1 LQINDEIF
9 IKILKRFTKKSDIYF
24 FNVVKYNCVRK
35 YPERHFNMYKLVIFD
50 LDGTLV
56 NSLEDLGNACNSALE
71 KFGYPVHPMESFR
84 YFVGD
89 GVPMLIRRALPE
101 SERTEEN
108 IQRVKEVFDGIY
120 GKNYSVCTRPYEG
133 IVELLQKLKEAG
145 ILIAVASNKPD
156 NFTQTI
162 VSAMFGDTFSYVSGK
177 KDGFEKKPNPQIAL
191 HIMEKLGVSPKE
203 TLFAG
208 DSSVDM
214 QTALNAGC
222 DSIGCVWGFRT
233 LKELEDS
240 GAAYIAYKPEDI
252 YGTALMH

>member
-1 LQINDEIF
+1 
-9 IKILKRFTKKSDIYF
+9 
-24 FNVVKYNCVRK
+24 
-35 YPERHFNMYKLVIFD
+35 MYKLVIFD

-56 NSLEDLGNACNSALE
+56 NSLEDLGNACNDALQ

-89 GVPMLIRRALPE
+89 GVPMLIHRALPE

-108 IQRVKEVFDGIY
+108 VSRVKAVFDEIY
-120 GKNYSVCTRPYEG
+120 GKNYNVCTRPYEG
-133 IVELLQKLKEAG
+133 IPELLVKLKEKG

-162 VSAMFGDTFSYVSGK
+162 VSGMFGEFFSYVSGK
-177 KDGFEKKPNPQIAL
+177 KDGFEKKPSPQIAL
-191 HIMEKLGVSPKE
+191 HIMEKLGVSPEE

-208 DSSVDM
+208 DSAVDM

-222 DSIGCVWGFRT
+222 DSIGCLWGFRT
-233 LKELEDS
+233 LKELEDN
-240 GAAYIAYKPEDI
+240 GAKYIAKTPEDI
-252 YGTALMH
+252 YYAAAK

>member
-1 LQINDEIF
+1 
-9 IKILKRFTKKSDIYF
+9 
-24 FNVVKYNCVRK
+24 
-35 YPERHFNMYKLVIFD
+35 MYRLVIFD

-71 KFGYPVHPMESFR
+71 QFGYPVHPMESFR

-101 SERTEEN
+101 GERSEEN
-108 IQRVKEVFDGIY
+108 IARVKAAFDEIY
-120 GKNYSVCTRPYEG
+120 GRSYNVCTRPYDG
-133 IVELLQKLKEAG
+133 ITELLDKLKSEG

-162 VSAMFGDTFSYVSGK
+162 VTGMFGDTFSYVSGK
-177 KDGFEKKPNPQIAL
+177 KEGFEKKPDPQIAL
-191 HIMEKLGVSPKE
+191 HIMEKLGVSPKD

-214 QTALNAGC
+214 QTAHNAGC
-222 DSIGCVWGFRT
+222 DCIGCVWGFRT
-233 LKELEDS
+233 LQELTDNK
-240 GAAYIAYKPEDI
+240 ATYIANSPEDI
-252 YGTALMH
+252 FAAAIKK

>member
-1 LQINDEIF
+1 
-9 IKILKRFTKKSDIYF
+9 
-24 FNVVKYNCVRK
+24 
-35 YPERHFNMYKLVIFD
+35 MYKLVIFD

-71 KFGYPVHPMESFR
+71 RFGYPVHPMESFR

-101 SERTEEN
+101 KERTEET
-108 IQRVKEVFDGIY
+108 IAKVKAVFDEIY
-120 GKNYSVCTRPYEG
+120 GRNYNVCTRPYDG
-133 IVELLQKLKEAG
+133 ITELLDRLKAEG

-162 VSAMFGDTFSYVSGK
+162 VTSMFGDAFSYVSGK
-177 KDGFEKKPNPQIAL
+177 KEGFEKKPDPQIAL
-191 HIMEKLGVSPKE
+191 HIMEKLGVSPEK

-214 QTALNAGC
+214 QTAHNAGC
-222 DSIGCVWGFRT
+222 DCIGCVWGFRT
-233 LKELEDS
+233 LQELTDNK
-240 GAAYIAYKPEDI
+240 ATYIANSPDDI
-252 YGTALMH
+252 YNAALKK

>member
-1 LQINDEIF
+1 
-9 IKILKRFTKKSDIYF
+9 
-24 FNVVKYNCVRK
+24 
-35 YPERHFNMYKLVIFD
+35 MYKLVIFD

-71 KFGYPVHPMESFR
+71 RFGYPVHPMESFR

-101 SERTEEN
+101 KERTEET
-108 IQRVKEVFDGIY
+108 IAKVKAVFDEIY
-120 GKNYSVCTRPYEG
+120 GRNYNVCTRPYDG
-133 IVELLQKLKEAG
+133 ITELLDRLKAEG

-162 VSAMFGDTFSYVSGK
+162 VTSMFGDTFSYVSGK
-177 KDGFEKKPNPQIAL
+177 KEGFEKKPDPQIAL
-191 HIMEKLGVSPKE
+191 HIMEKLGVSPEE

-214 QTALNAGC
+214 QTAHNAGC
-222 DSIGCVWGFRT
+222 DCIGCVWGFRT
-233 LKELEDS
+233 LQELTDNK
-240 GAAYIAYKPEDI
+240 ATYIANSPKDI
-252 YGTALMH
+252 YNAALKK

>member
-1 LQINDEIF
+1 
-9 IKILKRFTKKSDIYF
+9 
-24 FNVVKYNCVRK
+24 
-35 YPERHFNMYKLVIFD
+35 MYKLVIFD

-71 KFGYPVHPMESFR
+71 RFGYPVHPMESFR

-101 SERTEEN
+101 KERTEEA
-108 IQRVKEVFDGIY
+108 IAKVKAVFDEIY
-120 GKNYSVCTRPYEG
+120 GRNYNVCTRPYDG
-133 IVELLQKLKEAG
+133 ITELLDRLKAEG

-162 VSAMFGDTFSYVSGK
+162 VTSMFGDTFSYVSGK
-177 KDGFEKKPNPQIAL
+177 KEGFEKKPDPQIAL
-191 HIMEKLGVSPKE
+191 HIMEKLGVSSEE

-214 QTALNAGC
+214 QTAHNAGC
-222 DSIGCVWGFRT
+222 DCIGCVWGFRT
-233 LKELEDS
+233 LQELTDNK
-240 GAAYIAYKPEDI
+240 ATYIANSPDDI
-252 YGTALMH
+252 YNAALKK

>member
-1 LQINDEIF
+1 
-9 IKILKRFTKKSDIYF
+9 
-24 FNVVKYNCVRK
+24 
-35 YPERHFNMYKLVIFD
+35 MYKLVIFD

-71 KFGYPVHPMESFR
+71 RFGYPVHPMESFR

-101 SERTEEN
+101 KERTEET
-108 IQRVKEVFDGIY
+108 IAKVKAVFDEIY
-120 GKNYSVCTRPYEG
+120 GRNYNVCTRPYDG
-133 IVELLQKLKEAG
+133 ITELLDRLKAEG

-162 VSAMFGDTFSYVSGK
+162 VTSMFGDTFSYVSGK
-177 KDGFEKKPNPQIAL
+177 KEGFEKKPDPQIAL
-191 HIMEKLGVSPKE
+191 HIMEKLGVSPEE

-214 QTALNAGC
+214 QTAHNAGC
-222 DSIGCVWGFRT
+222 DCIGCVWGFRT
-233 LKELEDS
+233 LQELTDNK
-240 GAAYIAYKPEDI
+240 ATYIANSPDDI
-252 YGTALMH
+252 YNAALKK

>member
-1 LQINDEIF
+1 
-9 IKILKRFTKKSDIYF
+9 
-24 FNVVKYNCVRK
+24 
-35 YPERHFNMYKLVIFD
+35 MYKLVIFD

-71 KFGYPVHPMESFR
+71 RFGYPVHPMESFR

-101 SERTEEN
+101 KERTDET
-108 IQRVKEVFDGIY
+108 IAKVKAVFDEIY
-120 GKNYSVCTRPYEG
+120 GRNYNVCTRPYDG
-133 IVELLQKLKEAG
+133 ITELLDRLKAEG

-162 VSAMFGDTFSYVSGK
+162 VTSMFGDTFSYVSGK
-177 KDGFEKKPNPQIAL
+177 KEGFEKKPDPQIAL
-191 HIMEKLGVSPKE
+191 HIMEKLGVSPEE

-214 QTALNAGC
+214 QTAHNAGC
-222 DSIGCVWGFRT
+222 DCIGCVWGFRT
-233 LKELEDS
+233 LQELTDNK
-240 GAAYIAYKPEDI
+240 ATYIANSPDDI
-252 YGTALMH
+252 YNAALKK